1 MLQQFKKGFL
11 LLAVVAA
18 FASCQNSNAR
28 DEARQAVENGG
39 GVQPIEAS
47 PSLAP
52 TPGVPSGPA
61 AKMTFKEVRYNFG
74 EVKEGTKVTHVFK
87 FVNDSKEPLVIADA
101 KSTCGCTVPEWPK
114 SAIAPGKSGE
124 IKVIFDSSHKNGGQS
139 KRVTIVANTNPPE
152 TFIYLEGEVKGSE
165 NPADAAAH

>member
-1 MLQQFKKGFL
+1 MLQQFKKGFF

-18 FASCQNSNAR
+18 FASCQNSNSR

-39 GVQPIEAS
+39 VQPIEAA

-152 TFIYLEGEVKGSE
+152 TFIYLEGEVKGTDNSAE
-165 NPADAAAH
+165 AAH